1 MSKRVNVS
9 KKVLQRLYWDERKSS
24 IEIAKLY
31 KCHSMTIRNRIRELG
46 ITKRTPSDA
55 RMHYEKHDFS
65 ENSIERAYLLGFRL
79 GDLSA
84 YQTSVD
90 SELIVVRCHT
100 TQLAQV
106 TLMQSLF
113 SSYGR
118 VTVSKGIHGY
128 NVNCFLNATFDFMLP
143 KHEVVPE
150 IVNKQ
155 QSSIW
160 AFIAGYI
167 DAEGSFGINQGK
179 ARFKIDSYDVHVLE
193 WMVNVFC
200 ESLLVVKFRQIAV
213 QGQPQYRAGIFHKD
227 LWRLEINEGSSIFR
241 FINMVSIYI
250 RHEKRKTDMIIC
262 LNNVKE
268 RQSKGTIL

>member
-1 MSKRVNVS
+1 MDSFDHAQDKSARDVQKHIKKFCNHCTIIFILYNSFMSKRVNVS
-9 KKVLQRLYWDERKSS
+9 KKVLQHLYWDERKSS

-118 VTVSKGIHGY
+118 VTVSKR
-128 NVNCFLNATFDFMLP
+128 NTWV
-143 KHEVVPE
+143 
-150 IVNKQ
+150 
-155 QSSIW
+155 
-160 AFIAGYI
+160 
-167 DAEGSFGINQGK
+167 
-179 ARFKIDSYDVHVLE
+179 
-193 WMVNVFC
+193 
-200 ESLLVVKFRQIAV
+200 
-213 QGQPQYRAGIFHKD
+213 
-227 LWRLEINEGSSIFR
+227 
-241 FINMVSIYI
+241 
-250 RHEKRKTDMIIC
+250 
-262 LNNVKE
+262 
-268 RQSKGTIL
+268 